1 MDGTYRKKLRTAI
14 TTDFGSE
21 GDLIMGLDAKDIK
34 FEQRKGNTYE
44 ENIFD
49 HINET
54 IRQGD
59 IAVKKFLS
67 ALHEARP
74 NTEIYRSGI
83 QEIESYYILDIV
95 IIAMTKREAVDL
107 PDQLGEDCEL
117 FNNLQEVIP
126 FWEMCL
132 NEHYGEKREDWK
144 PYGKDAETIENI
156 FNDGISKIN
165 KDRIKKALKEIK
177 LQYSNESYFQDE
189 QESRDKIWEILRQRG
204 CILVIDSFSLFHP
217 QLPKYIKDAEIIT
230 QDKTNIIILHGDM
243 ASAKQMNLWIEK
255 LLQQYLERPKI
266 FQRFNGNDHRCDIG
280 IRDKRNLHRWL
291 HSVVSAVFDRG
302 EMPDSMIE
310 MNDSEYPKLL
320 GKN

>member
-1 MDGTYRKKLRTAI
+1 MDGIYREKLRKAI
-14 TTDFGSE
+14 TTDFISE

-34 FEQRKGNTYE
+34 FEPIKGNTYE
-44 ENIFD
+44 QNIFS
-49 HINET
+49 HINQT
-54 IRQGD
+54 IAQGD

-74 NTEIYRSGI
+74 HTEIYRSGI
-83 QEIESYYILDIV
+83 QEIEPYYILDIV

-177 LQYSNESYFQDE
+177 LQYSDESYFQDE
-189 QESRDKIWEILRQRG
+189 EESRDKIWEILRQRG